1 MFRVVSFKA
10 LLLVVLGAVTVSLA
24 FGQAGTGE
32 LSGLIADP
40 TGAVIANA
48 PVTLT
53 NDATGEKRTTT
64 TTATGIYRFV
74 ALPVVGT
81 YTLEA
86 APKGFKTTRVA
97 NIVVSVGTVTSHD
110 VQLEVGTGSETVTVE
125 AGAQLV
131 QTEDSSVSQL
141 IDRRTWESMPI
152 QTRSQNELINMVAGA
167 EPEAFN
173 NTGRG
178 ASVNGTR
185 SGTGN
190 YLIEGV
196 DNNEQGQGGV
206 ALFGPGGAN
215 TTISP
220 DAIQEYRVIT
230 HDFSAE
236 YGKAGGF
243 VTDTVLKSGTNKWH
257 GSAFEYNRNQ
267 NITAN
272 DWFSTN
278 AGVRDHLVRN
288 QFGGSLGGP
297 IVKDRTFFYGTGE
310 IQRLRQSQPITV
322 TSMTQ
327 PFLDF
332 VNNGGFENFIENDPN
347 GICNNQ
353 TWLNSFGAAFAFPA
367 PTAAPCPGAVNL
379 SGSTGPIFQQLKAK
393 EPNAFPAAQAS
404 VACTPGNPASDPSC
418 FAQGAYT
425 GAFFGMTPIIYPVP
439 VYGSVT
445 KSEANSQD
453 QARFSVK
460 FDHRL
465 TNKDQLSFSYLF
477 DDVQGQDSGL
487 NANTP
492 IGVPEV
498 VPSRAQT
505 ASIGWTRNLSSN
517 VLNQVRLGYLRR
529 NANFTGPG
537 SEGIPSIFTLVDP
550 MTAAFG
556 AGAGFPQFFTENQ
569 YQVKDDLS
577 VTMGRHNWK
586 YGFEYRRTQNASKFF
601 NDLNGT
607 VAPWSVEDLVTD
619 LTFTDQLDNFFF
631 GGPAIGSCALC
642 GASINPTTGL
652 LPIYQRN
659 YRANEYGVYAQDD
672 WRVASRLTVNLGI
685 RWEYFGPPQN
695 ADPSLDSN
703 FYFGSATTP
712 IATAS
717 TNPFFPANS
726 PYFARV
732 ATGSFQTKHPI
743 WNQDRNNFAPRFGF
757 SWDTRGDQKV
767 VVRGGFGIMY
777 DRIYNNIFEN
787 IRFNPP
793 FFADVS
799 TGLFGGS
806 PGPAGALSTPGFYA
820 VPFVANQNG
829 SLAGTFFKA
838 SPRHMD
844 QGLVSPYYEQ
854 MHFGV
859 QYQIAKDM
867 VLETDYVG
875 TLGRKLIGIL
885 NDNTFDGRTSGAGST
900 TRPNPNIG
908 SDNFRTNAFGSN
920 YHALQ
925 VQLRK
930 RYAMGLQFNANYT
943 YGKTLD
949 ELSDAFRAKG
959 PAAANACQVSDC
971 QNPHLDYGSADFDVR
986 HRAVF
991 SYTYDLP
998 LAKGSKLLG
1007 GWQVNGI
1014 FQLQTGVPI
1023 NIVDVNSDLNADGL
1037 TGADRGAYAPGFSG
1051 SNVTTNRSPGIQFLN
1066 PAGFQSYGCPA
1077 TVNGGLW
1084 CDSPMHRNDVF
1095 GPHFI
1100 NWDFGLGKSF
1110 VLTESVKLSF
1120 FANFF
1125 DVLNHPN
1132 FDTPQGNIGDPNF
1145 GRSIATMTDEGG
1157 HRVGQLGLRLDF

>member
-1 MFRVVSFKA
+1 MNRLVSFS
-10 LLLVVLGAVTVSLA
+10 LVVAVFGLLCAGSA
-24 FGQAGTGE
+24 FGQGGTGE
-32 LSGLIADP
+32 LSGLVTDP
-40 TGAVIANA
+40 TGAVVSSAT
-48 PVTLT
+48 VTLT
-53 NDATGEKRTTT
+53 NSATGEKRTSVTT
-64 TTATGIYRFV
+64 GAGVYRFV
-74 ALPVVGT
+74 ALPVGGS
-81 YTLEA
+81 YTLDAEA
-86 APKGFKTTRVA
+86 QGFKKLQLA
-97 NIVVSVGTVTSHD
+97 NVVISVGTVTSHD
-110 VQLEVGTGSETVTVE
+110 LQLQVGTGSETVSVE

-141 IDRRTWESMPI
+141 IDHRTWESMPI

-167 EPEAFN
+167 EPEMFN

-243 VTDTVLKSGTNKWH
+243 VTDTVLKSGTNNWH

-267 NITAN
+267 NVTGN
-272 DWFSTN
+272 DWFSSN
-278 AGVRDHLVRN
+278 AGIRDHLVRN

-297 IVKDRTFFYGTGE
+297 VKKDKTFFFAAGE
-310 IQRLRQSQPITV
+310 VQKLRQSSPT
-322 TSMTQ
+322 TATGTTQ
-327 PFLDF
+327 QFLDF
-332 VNNGGFENFIENDPN
+332 VDNGSFENFVENDPN
-347 GICNNQ
+347 GLCVGV
-353 TWLNSFGAAFAFPA
+353 LFG
-367 PTAAPCPGAVNL
+367 APCPGAVNM
-379 SGSTGPIFQQLKAK
+379 SGTLGPIFQQLRTL
-393 EPNAFPAAQAS
+393 EPNAFPVAQATVTCDPAAAALG
-404 VACTPGNPASDPSC
+404 VAQDPNC
-418 FAQGAYT
+418 AGQGIYT
-425 GAFFGMTPIIYPVP
+425 GGLVYPVQ

-445 KSEANSQD
+445 QLTKFITD
-453 QARFSVK
+453 QGRFSVK

-465 TNKDQLSFSYLF
+465 TNKDQLNFSYLF
-477 DDVQGQDSGL
+477 DDVQGQDSGS
-487 NANTP
+487 NVNTP
-492 IGVPEV
+492 LGVPEV
-498 VPSRAQT
+498 VPSRAQN
-505 ASIGWTRNLSSN
+505 ASVGWTRNLSSN
-517 VLNQVRLGYLRR
+517 VLNQLRLGYLRR
-529 NANFTGPG
+529 VANFTSPG
-537 SEGIPSIFTLVDP
+537 SEGIPAIFTAIDP
-550 MTAAFG
+550 ITVAFG
-556 AGAGFPQFFTENQ
+556 AGAGLPQFFTENQ

-577 VTMGRHNWK
+577 LTKGRHNWK

-607 VAPWSVEDLVTD
+607 VLPWSVEDLVTD
-619 LTFTDQLDNFFF
+619 LTFTDQLDNAYF
-631 GGPAIGSCALC
+631 GYPYFGSCALC
-642 GASINPTTGL
+642 GASINPSTGL
-652 LPIYQRN
+652 LPVYQRN
-659 YRANEYGVYAQDD
+659 YRANEYGLYAMDD
-672 WRVASRLTVNLGI
+672 WRVASRLTLNLGI
-685 RWEYFGPPQN
+685 RWDYFGPPQN
-695 ADPSLDSN
+695 ADSSLDSN
-703 FYFGSATTP
+703 FYFGPATTP

-717 TNPFFPANS
+717 LNPFFPVNS

-743 WNQDRNNFAPRFGF
+743 WNQDKNNFAPRVGF
-757 SWDTRGDQKV
+757 AWDTRGDQKI

-787 IRFNPP
+787 LRFNPP

-799 TGLFGGS
+799 TGFFGGS
-806 PGPAGALSTPGFYA
+806 PGPAGALSTPGFYS

-829 SLAGTFFKA
+829 SLAGTTFKP

-844 QGLVSPYYEQ
+844 QNLVSPYYEQ
-854 MHFGV
+854 THFGV
-859 QYQIAKDM
+859 EYAIAKDM

-875 TLGRKLIGIL
+875 TFGRKLIGIL
-885 NDNTFDGRTSGAGST
+885 NDNTFDGRTSGGDG

-908 SDNFRTNAFGSN
+908 SDNFRTDAFGSN

-959 PAAANACQVSDC
+959 PASANACAVSDC
-971 QNPHLDYGSADFDVR
+971 QNPHLDYGPADFDVK

-998 LAKGSKLLG
+998 LAKGHKLLG

-1014 FQLQTGVPI
+1014 FQWQTGVPI
-1023 NIVDVNSDLNADGL
+1023 DIVDVNSDLNADGL
-1037 TGADRGAYAPGFSG
+1037 TGADRGAYAPGFSA
-1051 SNVTTNRSPGIQFLN
+1051 SNVTTNRSAGIQFLN
-1066 PAGFQSYGCPA
+1066 PAGFQSYACPA

-1084 CDSPMHRNDVF
+1084 CNSPMPRNNVY
-1095 GPHFI
+1095 GPHFV

-1110 VLTESVKLSF
+1110 LLTESVRLSL

-1125 DVLNHPN
+1125 DVFNHPN
-1132 FDTPQGNIGDPNF
+1132 FDTPVGNVGDPSNF
-1145 GRSIATMTDEGG
+1145 GKSIATLGDEGG